1 MQSTSRMKAIISALA
16 AVFLAAGIASAQT
29 VAQADSARVYFSYG
43 ESNFDPSYRGNGAAI
58 DALVRIA
65 VSHDSAPE
73 CVIINSST
81 SPEGP
86 IDANERL
93 AAKRQESM
101 LEYLGSRVSLDGIRV
116 KYSDKFT
123 DFALMER
130 LVKEDGAMKPRHK
143 TQVLEKICSDSPFSV
158 NELQRSSAWEYLQ
171 GHILPLMR
179 TALIVFVWDS
189 GTVADESS
197 ASEEENLAFD
207 VPYEPVPET
216 SEEPEVAPEDNGPEQ
231 GPETSE
237 TPAASEAPEASAS
250 ASGNGFTMF
259 PVILKVNALTLPLLV
274 PNLGVEVQP
283 LDHWSISVPVYF
295 TSLNWWYGNRK
306 VRVLVTQPEVRYW
319 LRDDLSGVF
328 FNLHGA
334 VASFDIAPGGNFRY
348 QSGKTPLWDA
358 GIGIGIKKN
367 LGDTRWG
374 LEAGLGLGYVKG
386 KYDYYYVSD
395 GSQAGNGG
403 FDYFGP
409 DQAFVSITYRFF

>member
-1 MQSTSRMKAIISALA
+1 MKAIVSALA

-29 VAQADSARVYFSYG
+29 VAQADSARVYFRYG
-43 ESNFDPSYRGNGAAI
+43 ESAFDPSYRGNGAAI
-58 DALVRIA
+58 DALLRIA
-65 VSHDSAPE
+65 GSHDGAPE
-73 CVIINSST
+73 CIIINSST

-158 NELQRSSAWEYLQ
+158 NELKRTSAWEYLQ
-171 GHILPLMR
+171 GQILPLMR

-189 GTVADESS
+189 GVAAQAEESS

-207 VPYEPVPET
+207 VPYEPVSET
-216 SEEPEVAPEDNGPEQ
+216 PEEPEAPET
-231 GPETSE
+231 PETPE
-237 TPAASEAPEASAS
+237 TPEAPTAPEVPEAPVTHE

-295 TSLNWWYGNRK
+295 TAFNWWYGNRK
-306 VRVLVTQPEVRYW
+306 VRVLATQPEVRYW

-328 FNLHGA
+328 FNVHGA

-348 QSGKTPLWDA
+348 ESGKTPMWDA

-367 LGDTRWG
+367 LGDSRWG

-395 GSQAGNGG
+395 GSQAGNGE

>member
-1 MQSTSRMKAIISALA
+1 MKAIVSALA
-16 AVFLAAGIASAQT
+16 AVMLAAGVASAQT

-81 SPEGP
+81 SPEGSL
-86 IDANERL
+86 DANERL
-93 AAKRQESM
+93 AARRCESM
-101 LEYLGSRVSLDGIRV
+101 LEYLGSRVCLDGIRV

-130 LVKEDGAMKPRHK
+130 LVRDDDAMKPRHK
-143 TQVLEKICSDSPFSV
+143 DQVLEKISSDSPFSV
-158 NELQRSSAWEYLQ
+158 NELKRTSAWEYMQ

-189 GTVADESS
+189 GAAESGS
-197 ASEEENLAFD
+197 GEENLAFD
-207 VPYEPVPET
+207 VPYEPSTEPVSEPVEGPVSEPVSEPVAEEPAGEPAPET
-216 SEEPEVAPEDNGPEQ
+216 PEPL
-231 GPETSE
+231 
-237 TPAASEAPEASAS
+237 AASGKSI
-250 ASGNGFTMF
+250 TIW
-259 PVILKVNALTLPLLV
+259 PVVLKVNTLSLPLLV

-295 TSLNWWYGNRK
+295 SAFNWWYGNRK
-306 VRVLVTQPEVRYW
+306 VRVLATQPEVRYW
-319 LRDDLSGVF
+319 LRDDLSGIF
-328 FNLHGA
+328 FNVHGA

-348 QSGKTPLWDA
+348 VSGNTPLWDA

-367 LGDTRWG
+367 LGDSRWG
-374 LEAGLGLGYVKG
+374 LEAGLGFGYVKG
-386 KYDYYYVSD
+386 KYDYFYVSD
-395 GSQAGNGG
+395 GSTAGNGG
-403 FDYFGP
+403 FDYIGP
-409 DQAFVSITYRFF
+409 DQAFVSITYRLF

>member
-1 MQSTSRMKAIISALA
+1 MKAIVSALA

-29 VAQADSARVYFSYG
+29 VAQADSARVYFRYG
-43 ESNFDPSYRGNGAAI
+43 ESAFDPSYRGNGAAI
-58 DALVRIA
+58 DALLRIA
-65 VSHDSAPE
+65 GSHDGAPE
-73 CVIINSST
+73 CIIINSST

-101 LEYLGSRVSLDGIRV
+101 LEYLGSRVSLDGIQV

-158 NELQRSSAWEYLQ
+158 NELKRKSAWEYLQ

-189 GTVADESS
+189 GVAAQAEESS

-207 VPYEPVPET
+207 VPYEPVTET
-216 SEEPEVAPEDNGPEQ
+216 PEEPEAPET
-231 GPETSE
+231 PETPE
-237 TPAASEAPEASAS
+237 TPEAPTAPEVPEAPVTHE

-295 TSLNWWYGNRK
+295 TAFNWWYGNRK
-306 VRVLVTQPEVRYW
+306 VRVLATQPEVRYW

-328 FNLHGA
+328 FNVHGA

-348 QSGKTPLWDA
+348 ESGKTPMWDA

-367 LGDTRWG
+367 LGDSRWG

-395 GSQAGNGG
+395 GSQAGNGE

>member
-1 MQSTSRMKAIISALA
+1 MKAIVSALA

-29 VAQADSARVYFSYG
+29 VAQADSARVYFRYG
-43 ESNFDPSYRGNGAAI
+43 ESAFDPSYRGNGAAI
-58 DALVRIA
+58 DALLRIA
-65 VSHDSAPE
+65 GSHDGAPE
-73 CVIINSST
+73 CIIINSST

-101 LEYLGSRVSLDGIRV
+101 LEFLGSRVSLDGIRV

-130 LVKEDGAMKPRHK
+130 LVREDGAMKPRHK
-143 TQVLEKICSDSPFSV
+143 AQVLEKICSDSPFSV
-158 NELQRSSAWEYLQ
+158 NELKRTSAWEYLQ
-171 GHILPLMR
+171 GHILPLIR

-189 GTVADESS
+189 GAVADESS

-216 SEEPEVAPEDNGPEQ
+216 PEEPEVAPADNGPEQ
-231 GPETSE
+231 GPETPE
-237 TPAASEAPEASAS
+237 TPTAPEVPEAPVTHEAS
-250 ASGNGFTMF
+250 GKGFMMF
-259 PVILKVNALTLPLLV
+259 PVILKVNALALPLLA

-283 LDHWSISVPVYF
+283 LDHWSVSVPVYF
-295 TSLNWWYGNRK
+295 TPINWWYGGRK
-306 VRVLVTQPEVRYW
+306 VRVLATQPEVRYW

-328 FNLHGA
+328 FNVHGA

-348 QSGKTPLWDA
+348 QSGKAPLWDA

-409 DQAFVSITYRFF
+409 DQAFVSVTYRFF

>member
-1 MQSTSRMKAIISALA
+1 MKAIVSALA

-29 VAQADSARVYFSYG
+29 VAQADSARVYFRYG
-43 ESNFDPSYRGNGAAI
+43 ESAFDPSYRGNGAAI
-58 DALVRIA
+58 DALLRIA
-65 VSHDSAPE
+65 GSHDGAPE
-73 CVIINSST
+73 CIIINSST

-101 LEYLGSRVSLDGIRV
+101 LEYLGSRVNLDGIRV

-143 TQVLEKICSDSPFSV
+143 TPVLEKICSDSPFSV
-158 NELQRSSAWEYLQ
+158 NELKRTSAWEYLQ

-189 GTVADESS
+189 GAAADESS

-207 VPYEPVPET
+207 VPYEPVTET
-216 SEEPEVAPEDNGPEQ
+216 PEEPEAPET
-231 GPETSE
+231 PETPE
-237 TPAASEAPEASAS
+237 TPEAPTAPEVPEAPVTHES
-250 ASGNGFTMF
+250 SGNGFTMF

-295 TSLNWWYGNRK
+295 TAFNWWYGNRK
-306 VRVLVTQPEVRYW
+306 VRVLATQPEVRYW

-328 FNLHGA
+328 FNVHGA

-348 QSGKTPLWDA
+348 ESGKTPLWDA

-367 LGDTRWG
+367 LGDSRWG

-395 GSQAGNGG
+395 GSQAGNGE